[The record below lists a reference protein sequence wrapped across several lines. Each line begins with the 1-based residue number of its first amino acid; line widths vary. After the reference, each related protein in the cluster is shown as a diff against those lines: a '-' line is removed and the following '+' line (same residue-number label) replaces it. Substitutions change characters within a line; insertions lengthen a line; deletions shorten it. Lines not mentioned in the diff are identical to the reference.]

1 MFYGVSHIYILRLL
15 AIKKNEMKSFAKSWI
30 DLEII
35 ILRNV
40 SQKYKDQCHDIIYMW
55 NIQYKLIYIIEINSC
70 IETDL

>member
-40 SQKYKDQCHDIIYMW
+40 SQKYKDKGI
-55 NIQYKLIYIIEINSC
+55 LSC
-70 IETDL
+70 TF

>member
-55 NIQYKLIYIIEINSC
+55 NIRYKLIYIIEINSC

>member
-55 NIQYKLIYIIEINSC
+55 SIQYKLIYIIEINSC